1 LSRQSTLL
9 QSKLKL
15 ERLPMRTILKAP
27 LILALVFLVFSAGC
41 SRLEPI
47 DLPWDASPT
56 ATQAGPLANLDN
68 IYAGDWQVPL
78 NDGPNAL
85 AWRLRAIDS
94 ATESIELQSFIWK
107 NDTVGSLIR
116 ERLFAAA
123 DRGVQVRILIDDSF
137 LVGQDS
143 WVLEIAHHENI
154 QYRIYN
160 PYKRRSSSALS
171 RTILNLSEFHRLDHR
186 MHNKVMVVD
195 GLVGIIG
202 GRNLADEYFG
212 LDPAANF
219 RDMEFLVGGPIVQSL
234 TRSFDDYW
242 NDKWAFPIDAVTHV
256 SLKPPADQ
264 TPNDNQEVYETEDPS
279 ERLEEWQMAVRN
291 AYRGR
296 TRLMVDDPPKD
307 TPDAPSDE
315 PVQVANAL
323 YDILRDADEEIIIVS
338 AYLIP
343 TPVLTDELRQAV
355 ARGVRIQMLTNS
367 INSNNHISAY
377 AAYRNH
383 VAELLSAGAAVHEVR
398 VDAESR
404 PRYIFPPVARKNLG
418 LHAKYLIVDQKS
430 VFVGSTNLD
439 PRSLR
444 INTEIGLLVRDR
456 ALAKAMSRLTAPDFD
471 RSNAWELQL
480 DETGALVWIGHDQIR
495 KSEPAST
502 GFQRLEEWFFAN
514 LPIEQE
520 L

>member
-1 LSRQSTLL
+1 
-9 QSKLKL
+9 
-15 ERLPMRTILKAP
+15 MRTAIKAP
-27 LILALVFLVFSAGC
+27 LILVLLVLTCAAGC
-41 SRLEPI
+41 SRLDPI
-47 DLPWDASPT
+47 NLPWDASPA
-56 ATQAGPLANLDN
+56 ATQTGPLADLDK
-68 IYAGDWQVPL
+68 IYAGDWQIPL

-94 ATESIELQSFIWK
+94 ATRSIELQSFIWK
-107 NDTVGSLIR
+107 SDTVGSLIR

-137 LVGQDS
+137 LVGQDA
-143 WVLEIAHHENI
+143 WVLEIAHHDNI
-154 QYRIYN
+154 QYRVYN
-160 PYKRRSSSALS
+160 PYRRRSSNALS

-186 MHNKVMVVD
+186 MHNKLMVVD
-195 GLVGIIG
+195 GQVGIIG

-212 LDPAANF
+212 LDPEANF
-219 RDMEFLVGGPIVQSL
+219 RDMELLVGGPIVGSL
-234 TRSFDDYW
+234 SASFDNYW
-242 NDKWAFPIDAVTHV
+242 NDKWALPIDAVAHV
-256 SLKPPADQ
+256 SLKPPANQ
-264 TPNDNQEVYETEDPS
+264 TSNENKEVYETEVPR
-279 ERLEEWQMAVRN
+279 ERLEEWQMVVRKG
-291 AYRGR
+291 YRGR
-296 TRLMVDDPPKD
+296 TRLVVDDPPKD
-307 TPDAPSDE
+307 SPDASSDR
-315 PVQVANAL
+315 PIQVANSL
-323 YDILRDADEEIIIVS
+323 YEILGDADEEIIIVS

-343 TPVLTDELRQAV
+343 TPVLTDALRQAV
-355 ARGVRIQMLTNS
+355 ARGVRIRMLTNS

-377 AAYRNH
+377 AAYRKH
-383 VAELLSAGAAVHEVR
+383 IAELLSAGASVHEVR

-404 PRYIFPPVARKNLG
+404 PRYIIPPVARKNLG

-430 VFVGSTNLD
+430 VFIGSSNLD

-480 DETGALVWIGHDQIR
+480 DETGALIWVGDDEVR
-495 KSEPAST
+495 NSEPASK
-502 GFQRLEEWFFAN
+502 GFQRLEEWFFAH